1 MNKSKNSTVIPIIIP
16 TNLMLKTY
24 NCFLIKTNKQVTL
37 VDAAVDDDD
46 SYLFFLEILKEN
58 NLKISDIDQIVLTHN
73 HSDHTGFVRRIR
85 QQTNVD
91 VYAHPLAF
99 LRLTR
104 NQDFLTRRIAFF
116 NKLYNESDTGKRG
129 IKEVKRMEQALI
141 DNQHL
146 RVDLPLLPL
155 VEGDII
161 NGFKVIEVP
170 GHSIDH
176 IALYNEN
183 TEELIAGDLI
193 LKHAPSNALVE
204 MDENGEMIPSL
215 YLYEQSLK
223 RCEHLKLAVIYPGHG
238 EIINE
243 SCDDLFSKRFHS
255 IIRKSKRI
263 KDAIIHQEQTAAQLA
278 KNFYQERYDKIFV
291 LIMSEVIGHLERLVT
306 KNELKKTYQNSVYV
320 YSAIN

>member
-1 MNKSKNSTVIPIIIP
+1 MNKSKYSTVIPIIIP
-16 TNLMLKTY
+16 TNSMLKTY
-24 NCFLIKTNKQVTL
+24 NCFLIKTNKQLTL

-46 SYLFFLEILKEN
+46 SYLFFLEVLKAN
-58 NLKISDIDQIVLTHN
+58 NLKVSDIDQIVLTHN
-73 HSDHTGFVRRIR
+73 HSDHTGFVKRIR

-91 VYAHPLAF
+91 VYAHPSAF
-99 LRLTR
+99 LRLIR
-104 NQDFLTRRIAFF
+104 NKDFLTRRIDFF
-116 NKLYNESDTGKRG
+116 NKLYNESDTGQRG
-129 IKEVKRMEQALI
+129 IKEVERMRQALI

-161 NGFKVIEVP
+161 NGFEVIEVP

-176 IALYNEN
+176 IALYNET

-204 MDENGEMIPSL
+204 MGVDGEMIPSL

-223 RCEHLKLAVIYPGHG
+223 RCEHLKLTVIYPGHG

-243 SCDDLFSKRFHS
+243 SCNDLFSKRIYS

-263 KDAIIHQEQTAAQLA
+263 KDAIIHEEQTAAQLA

-291 LIMSEVIGHLERLVT
+291 LIMSEVIGHLEHLVA
-306 KNELKKTYQNSVYV
+306 KNELKKTYQNAVYV